1 MLKREKLLS
10 MLTFF
15 GIMMFATTLLG
26 QSFYKTYNQR
36 VPAYPY
42 KILANGS
49 GTKIYASNSS
59 FNSNA
64 SNFYE
69 IRTDAIGNL
78 QSNVQ
83 HNLGSYAG
91 EEVTFRTDAGQ
102 YIIIQN
108 EENNRR
114 MRVRIVNS
122 NGSLARTVNLFYPA
136 GSIAA
141 TGAAAQYPNG
151 DIAVT
156 FYYGAPWSDPQNV
169 QNRSARWA
177 RIRPSTGAVIGQGT
191 FNPVGTN
198 IRKYEANTAI
208 VGRDNALWLGMVEE
222 RSSGET
228 HFLVKINANG
238 SFGLRQQVATLERG
252 INQLATRNNGIAYNH
267 TQSIEGVR
275 FVNNNGSPGG
285 NVLPEPIFME
295 GLPRET
301 LVGTPDGG
309 VMIIVQNSSDRSP
322 RRANIIYT
330 LKVSSNGTVV
340 AQNKITQINDGSYKE
355 PTAAYFN
362 SAGELLITGIAD
374 PTPVANVPFDA
385 RPFLLKLGSNGQW
398 VNGGGGGNGV
408 DLELTSVSSNPSPNV
423 WESTDMTITLRN
435 TGSQAATN
443 VQVKVDI
450 PSGLILQGGNEYTA
464 SRGSFSPYGN
474 QVWNVGNVPA
484 NSTHTLK
491 LNFYNANTNSKNV
504 FAQVQSA
511 GGNDA
516 DSNPGNGTCCTGL
529 EDDETF
535 TPFNSGGT
543 GGNNRFPDLRGGD
556 VRLSRTSAAAGS
568 VLNFTF
574 DLINSGQVAVSGDYR
589 IQMRIST
596 NQLTGSFGTRAGVIN
611 TGNTALGTTQDVP
624 GAITIPANTAPGTY
638 YLWISLDDNLQVLET
653 NESNNRFRSVAF
665 TITAGGGGN
674 PLPDLTPTNVQPGS
688 FNVTAGGPLGVNF
701 TVVNNGGPLPA
712 SQVSFG
718 GRLYLSQNTTIDASD
733 FVVGNLTLNPGPG
746 SIAGI
751 IPTNIPPGQYY
762 ALVQLDPNNR
772 VQESN
777 ESNNVGRNANRITVG
792 EPIGGGGAIDISM
805 SASPSNPRQWAFFS
819 TTITARNT
827 GSSRANNVRV
837 KLTTP
842 SAITYRGGME
852 YTSSKGTLDWWN
864 SETWN
869 IGSLNAG
876 QTATLTVNFFRL
888 AANGFTISSNVTSG
902 GGNDSASVNFGS
914 AANGV
919 NNRSAVINNM
929 QNEPFAIVNAYP
941 NPTTEHITIA
951 VYSNEAQSSD
961 LEIFSL
967 TGKRVFGNNYELEE
981 GLNEIKIETAQF
993 QSGQYFIKMNPF
1005 HPYLRKIDFTKVK

>member
-1 MLKREKLLS
+1 MFTLL
-10 MLTFF
+10 

-42 KILANGS
+42 KILANGTGS
-49 GTKIYASNSS
+49 KIYASNSS
-59 FNSNA
+59 SLSNA

-69 IRTDAIGNL
+69 IRTDASGNL
-78 QSNVQ
+78 QLNVQ
-83 HNLGSYAG
+83 HNLGTYAG
-91 EEVTFRTDAGQ
+91 REVTFRSDAGQ
-102 YIIIQN
+102 YIFM
-108 EENNRR
+108 EDDGSNRR

-136 GSIAA
+136 GSIASA
-141 TGAAAQYPNG
+141 GAAAQYPNG

-156 FYYGAPWSDPQNV
+156 FYYGTPWSDPLNV

-208 VGRDNALWLGMVEE
+208 VGKDNALWLGMVEE

-228 HFLVKINANG
+228 HYLVKINANG

-252 INQLATRNNGIAYNH
+252 IYQLATRTNGIAYNH

-275 FVNNNGSPGG
+275 FVNNNGSAAG
-285 NVLPEPIFME
+285 NVFPEPIFME

-309 VMIIVQNSSDRSP
+309 VMIIVQNSSDGFP

-330 LKVSSNGTVV
+330 LKVSSNGTVI
-340 AQNKITQINDGSYKE
+340 AQNKITQTNDGSYKQ

-362 SAGELLITGIAD
+362 SAGELLVTGSAD
-374 PTPVANVPFDA
+374 PTPSVNVPFDA

-398 VNGGGGGNGV
+398 ISGGGGSGV
-408 DLELTSVSSNPSPNV
+408 DLELTSATSNPSPNV
-423 WESTDMTITLRN
+423 WERTDMTITLKN
-435 TGSQAATN
+435 TGSQTASN
-443 VQVKVDI
+443 VQVKVNI

-464 SRGSFSPYGN
+464 SRGTFSPYGN
-474 QVWNVGNVPA
+474 QVWNVGNVAA
-484 NSTHTLK
+484 NSTLTLK
-491 LNFYNANTNSKNV
+491 LNFYNTNTNSKEA

-516 DSNPGNGTCCTGL
+516 DSTPGNGSCCTGL

-535 TPFNSGGT
+535 IPFNSNGGGT
-543 GGNNRFPDLRGGD
+543 NRFPDLRGGD
-556 VRLSRTSAAAGS
+556 VRLSRTSATAGS

-574 DLINSGQVAVSGDYR
+574 DLINSGQVKVDGDYR
-589 IQMRIST
+589 IQMRISD
-596 NQLTGSFGTRAGVIN
+596 NQLTGVFGTKVGVIN
-611 TGNTALGTTQDVP
+611 TGNTGIGTTQDVA

-638 YLWISLDDNLQVLET
+638 YLWVSLDDNLQIQEL
-653 NESNNRFRSVAF
+653 NENNNRFRSVAF
-665 TITAGGGGN
+665 TITAGGGGTQ
-674 PLPDLTPTNVQPGS
+674 LPDLTPTNVQPGS
-688 FNVTAGGPLGVNF
+688 FNVTAGGPLGVSF
-701 TVVNNGGPLPA
+701 TVVNNGGPLP
-712 SQVSFG
+712 STQSSFA
-718 GRLYLSQNTTIDASD
+718 GRLYLSQNTTIESSD
-733 FVVGNLTLNPGPG
+733 FLVGSLTLNTGSG

-762 ALVQLDPNNR
+762 ALVQLDPNNS

-792 EPIGGGGAIDISM
+792 EPIGGGGGAIDISM
-805 SASPSNPRQWAFFS
+805 SASPSNPNQWAFFS
-819 TTITARNT
+819 VTVTARNT
-827 GSSRANNVRV
+827 GSSTASNVKV
-837 KLTTP
+837 KLNTP
-842 SAITYRGGME
+842 SAITYKGGDE
-852 YTSSKGTLDWWN
+852 FNASKGSFQWWGN
-864 SETWN
+864 EEWN
-869 IGSLNAG
+869 IGSLGAN
-876 QTATLTVNFFRL
+876 QSATLTVNFFRL
-888 AANGFTISSNVTSG
+888 SATGFTVSSNVTSG

-914 AANGV
+914 SATGV

-941 NPTTEHITIA
+941 NPTTDHIIVA
-951 VYSNEAQSSD
+951 VYSNEAQTSD

-967 TGKRVFGNNYELEE
+967 TGKRVFGNSYELEE

-993 QSGQYFIKMNPF
+993 PTGQYFVKMDPF